1 MDYTNIIKVIQ
12 ERYSKCYA
20 NKDFYSKFLKLWLS
34 LYKGDKQSYHTIRVS
49 NGITNPKREMYR
61 LNMAPRIARDWKSAT
76 LNEDIDIVVNSTNNK
91 SSVFLQGTKG
101 NGGVLGDNNFTVLL
115 SSVIE
120 KMYAL
125 GTSAITIDLDA
136 VNVDDNGNITAT
148 TDSKIRL
155 KQYNAMQIIPISW
168 HNIIIDEVAFVFNK
182 NTLGYV

>member
-1 MDYTNIIKVIQ
+1 MDYTGIIKAIQ
-12 ERYSKCYA
+12 ARYSKCYA
-20 NKDFYSKFLKLWLS
+20 NKEFYDEKLKLWLS
-34 LYKGDKQSYHTIRVS
+34 LYKGEEQNYHILRVS
-49 NGITNPKREMYR
+49 NGITHPERHMYR

-125 GTSAITIDLDA
+125 GTSAIAIDLDA
-136 VNVDDNGNITAT
+136 VNVDDMGNILVNWDNGSSLNVVYDIDAIR
-148 TDSKIRL
+148 KI
-155 KQYNAMQIIPISW
+155 
-168 HNIIIDEVAFVFNK
+168 
-182 NTLGYV
+182 

>member
-12 ERYSKCYA
+12 ERYS
-20 NKDFYSKFLKLWLS
+20 LKLWLS
-34 LYKGDKQSYHTIRVS
+34 LYKGEKQSYHTLRVS

-125 GTSAITIDLDA
+125 GTSAIAIDLDA

-148 TDSKIRL
+148 ADSKIRL
-155 KQYNAMQIIPISW
+155 KQYNAMQII
-168 HNIIIDEVAFVFNK
+168 V
-182 NTLGYV
+182 